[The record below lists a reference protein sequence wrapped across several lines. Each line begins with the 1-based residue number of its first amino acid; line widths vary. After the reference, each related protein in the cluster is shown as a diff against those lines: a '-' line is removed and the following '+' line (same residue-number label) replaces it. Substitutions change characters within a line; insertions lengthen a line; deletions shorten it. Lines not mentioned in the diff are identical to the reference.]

1 MSDGDKKLRAD
12 TQRTRNKLLDVLG
25 QLLEKQGLDVSL
37 PDLAKEAG
45 VATATVYRHFDDV
58 HELRQEFYRRIV
70 DTLLSEVATLSASY
84 EGRELFDRTC
94 ESWVRVA
101 STWARAATF
110 IRSAEGYLERV
121 HQGDVFVGRL
131 DGVLRPVITQLVDAE
146 IIPDQDLDYAV
157 LIWITLF
164 DERVLV
170 DLESTLGWSSELV
183 ARTLSVTVLAALGAT
198 ELRQ

>member
-1 MSDGDKKLRAD
+1 MPEGAKKLRAD
-12 TQRTRNKLLDVLG
+12 TQRTRDRLLDVLG
-25 QLLEKQGLDVSL
+25 ELLEKQGLDVSL
-37 PDLAKEAG
+37 PDLAREAG

-58 HELRQEFYRRIV
+58 HELRQEFYRRVV
-70 DTLLSEVATLSASY
+70 DTLLAEVATLNASY
-84 EGRELFDRTC
+84 QGRELFDRAC
-94 ESWVRVA
+94 ESGVRVA

-121 HQGDVFVGRL
+121 HEGDVFVGRI
-131 DGVLRPVITQLVDAE
+131 DGVLRPILAQLIDDGV
-146 IIPDQDLDYAV
+146 IPDQDLDYAV

-170 DLESTLGWSSELV
+170 DLESTLGWSLERV

-198 ELRQ
+198 S

>member
-1 MSDGDKKLRAD
+1 MPNGDKKLRAD

-25 QLLEKQGLDVSL
+25 RLLEVQGLDVSL

-58 HELRQEFYRRIV
+58 HELREEFYRRFV
-70 DTLLSEVATLSASY
+70 ELLVAEVTALSGEY
-84 EGRELFDRTC
+84 QGRELFDRTC
-94 ESWVRVA
+94 ERWVAYA

-121 HQGDVFVGRL
+121 HGGDVFVGQL
-131 DGVLRPVITQLVDAE
+131 DGVLRPIIAQLVDEAV
-146 IIPDQDLDYAV
+146 IPHQDLDYAV
-157 LIWITLF
+157 LVWVTLF

-170 DLESTLGWSSELV
+170 DLESALGWPVERVSG
-183 ARTLSVTVLAALGAT
+183 TLAATVLAALGA
-198 ELRQ
+198 RSPQ

>member
-1 MSDGDKKLRAD
+1 MPDGDKKLRAD

-70 DTLLSEVATLSASY
+70 DTLLSEVATLSASHQ
-84 EGRELFDRTC
+84 GRELFDRTC

-131 DGVLRPVITQLVDAE
+131 DGVLRPVIVQLVDAE
-146 IIPDQDLDYAV
+146 IIPDQNLDYAV

-183 ARTLSVTVLAALGAT
+183 ARTLSGTVLAALGAT
-198 ELRQ
+198 AQPR

>member
-1 MSDGDKKLRAD
+1 MPDADKKLRAD
-12 TQRTRNKLLDVLG
+12 TQRTRNRLLDVLG
-25 QLLEKQGLDVSL
+25 RLLEVQGLDVSL
-37 PDLAKEAG
+37 PELAREAG

-70 DTLLSEVATLSASY
+70 DSLLTEFGALSGSY

-110 IRSAEGYLERV
+110 IRSAEGYVERV
-121 HQGDVFVGRL
+121 HGGDLFVGRL
-131 DGVLRPVITQLVDAE
+131 DGVLRPVIVQLVDAG
-146 IIPDQDLDYAV
+146 IIPEQDLDYAV
-157 LIWITLF
+157 LIWVTLF

-170 DLESTLGWSSELV
+170 DLESAMGWSTERV
-183 ARTLSVTVLAALGAT
+183 AATLAGTVLAALGA
-198 ELRQ
+198 RPSPQ